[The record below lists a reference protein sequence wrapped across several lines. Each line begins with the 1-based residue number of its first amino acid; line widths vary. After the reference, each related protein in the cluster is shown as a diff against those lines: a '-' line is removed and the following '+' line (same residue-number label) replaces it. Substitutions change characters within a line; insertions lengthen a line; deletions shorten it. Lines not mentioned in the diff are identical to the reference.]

1 MFVRKCCPQI
11 LSPFKN
17 VSKMQQLQKVNTG
30 FSTATLFFLPVS
42 IVLVCSLVVG
52 VNCCKK
58 KKRRR
63 RHARRA
69 NKNNTNNSNNDRM
82 IKGSKTR
89 AFFQRLNPLEETNET
104 DLGSLDDVDLSK
116 EVPAPK
122 SFRLDLK
129 SKRIKDEN
137 IKIEHSQPTISQQT
151 GTFR

>member
-1 MFVRKCCPQI
+1 
-11 LSPFKN
+11 
-17 VSKMQQLQKVNTG
+17 MQQLQKVSTG
-30 FSTATLFFLPVS
+30 FSTLFFLPVS
-42 IVLVCSLVVG
+42 IVFVCSLVVG

-129 SKRIKDEN
+129 SVN
-137 IKIEHSQPTISQQT
+137 VY
-151 GTFR
+151 

>member
-1 MFVRKCCPQI
+1 MKKEI
-11 LSPFKN
+11 L
-17 VSKMQQLQKVNTG
+17 VSKMQQLQKVSTG
-30 FSTATLFFLPVS
+30 FSTATLFFLSVS
-42 IVLVCSLVVG
+42 IVFVCSLVVG

-69 NKNNTNNSNNDRM
+69 NNKNNTNNSNNDRM

-116 EVPAPK
+116 EVPTPK

>member
-1 MFVRKCCPQI
+1 M
-11 LSPFKN
+11 
-17 VSKMQQLQKVNTG
+17 QKVSTG

-42 IVLVCSLVVG
+42 IVLVCSLVMG
-52 VNCCKK
+52 ANCCKK